1 MHSPTMMLA
10 SVVTF
15 FLTVVVSAE
24 AQTSGTVVDP
34 QSLLGEWVGTIKGPA
49 NLDYY
54 LTLTRAEGNQIFGKA
69 RNVGQRTNEYPIA
82 GTVEG
87 NVFKYKSTVHPLSV
101 ELVIEGD
108 TMKGVGERPDV
119 GAVGQFSVKKKK

>member
-1 MHSPTMMLA
+1 MHARTIIRS
-10 SVVTF
+10 SVIILLVA
-15 FLTVVVSAE
+15 LVGSAYGQS
-24 AQTSGTVVDP
+24 APAVDP

-49 NLDYY
+49 SFDYY
-54 LTLTRAEGNQIFGKA
+54 LTLTKAEGNKISGKA
-69 RNVGQRTNEYPIA
+69 RNVGQRTNEYPIV

-101 ELVIEGD
+101 ELVIDGD